1 MINENRPNENNKSDD
16 DALGVDCVS
25 FDSKFFFII
34 MLPLSIPLTNIFLLL
49 CFSLLLRSTHS
60 HIHRHA
66 IHRQEIKDEVRTR
79 IQYYINTKSCHL
91 IFFFL
96 SFFIINRIS
105 YSPLYMSLS
114 HTKEEQRRPAIVP
127 INIE

>member
-60 HIHRHA
+60 YIHRHA
-66 IHRQEIKDEVRTR
+66 IHGQEITDERYEREYNIISIRNHV
-79 IQYYINTKSCHL
+79 ILS
-91 IFFFL
+91 FSFFL
-96 SFFIINRIS
+96 SSQSNQIS
-105 YSPLYMSLS
+105 FSLLNMSFSHMKKEQRDNLLS
-114 HTKEEQRRPAIVP
+114 HPLT
-127 INIE
+127 